1 MSGAAPEHAAL
12 SPRRAVYLIARRE
25 FATRIRGKVFIIGT
39 IVAVALLALYAVLQ
53 LAVIDRINTTTTFKV
68 GFSGPATALAQPLE
82 AAAPSLGFK
91 VHVSDV
97 ATEAQGRSEVRVG
110 QHRCPR
116 RGGARRSPGGGQ
128 DAGSTPRCR
137 PLSSRSPSRRCSPPT

>member
-97 ATEAQGRSEVRVG
+97 ATETRAG
-110 QHRCPR
+110 
-116 RGGARRSPGGGQ
+116 RRSGRAASMPSSRGRP
-128 DAGSTPRCR
+128 ALRWWSSRRGSTPRSR
-137 PLSSRSPSRRCSPPT
+137 VLSSPSPSRRCSPAT